1 MTEMRPGEVTLDPH
15 DLERSASQLADIYK
29 LSPEDRDVVRRVIA
43 LYPQPIQMYVDE
55 ASAILHDRMPLGDR
69 FTFDIETDE
78 LILFSHDKEI
88 LIDALIEMAMYLAG
102 FTTMMGS
109 EETWVIEFTIG
120 AWKPVKKRLK
130 RQLEIPVSDHPRG
143 VVGMPPSAES
153 ASPGDPYPFRTL
165 VSHYDLASF
174 HQMVMLAARDDI
186 AVYFPPETHAKVL
199 AVYVY
204 MRRSMQEV
212 AQGIDLADYET
223 FNARLIQEIQRL
235 ETLFGPSGL
244 TLPTWLHDRHID
256 DPPSPAA
263 GRPNSHP
270 TPESEADPTPD
281 PFEAFI
287 EDLFSSDSDTD
298 ENVDST

>member
-1 MTEMRPGEVTLDPH
+1 MTEMRHGEVTLDPH
-15 DLERSASQLADIYK
+15 DLERSMRQLAEAYR
-29 LSPEDRDVVRRVIA
+29 LSLEDTDTLRRVIA
-43 LYPQPIQMYVDE
+43 LYPQPIKMYVDE
-55 ASAILHDRMPLGDR
+55 ANTILHDSMPLGDR

-143 VVGMPPSAES
+143 VVGMPPSAEN
-153 ASPGDPYPFRTL
+153 APPGDPYPFRTL

-223 FNARLIQEIQRL
+223 FNARLIQEVQRL
-235 ETLFGPSGL
+235 DTLFGPSNL
-244 TLPTWLHDRHID
+244 TLPTWLHDRHTD
-256 DPPSPAA
+256 DPPAPA
-263 GRPNSHP
+263 GRPSPHP
-270 TPESEADPTPD
+270 TREPKPDTTPD

-287 EDLFSSDSDTD
+287 EDLFSNDPDTD
-298 ENVDST
+298 ENLDS

>member
-15 DLERSASQLADIYK
+15 DLEHSISQLVDAYQ
-29 LSPEDRDVVRRVIA
+29 LSPDDMGIVRRVIA
-43 LYPQPIQMYVDE
+43 LYPQPVQMYVDE
-55 ASAILHDRMPLGDR
+55 AITILHDSMPLGDR
-69 FTFDIETDE
+69 FTFDIETDK

-109 EETWVIEFTIG
+109 EESWVIEFAIG

-130 RQLEIPVSDHPRG
+130 RQLDIPVSDQPRG
-143 VVGMPPSAES
+143 VVGMPPAAES
-153 ASPGDPYPFRTL
+153 ISSGDPYPFRRL

-223 FNARLIQEIQRL
+223 FNARLIREIQRL
-235 ETLFGPSGL
+235 EILFNPASL
-244 TLPTWLHDRHID
+244 TLPTWLHDRHTD
-256 DPPSPAA
+256 DPPSPPD
-263 GRPNSHP
+263 RP
-270 TPESEADPTPD
+270 DPHSMPPSGPGPAPD

-287 EDLFSSDSDTD
+287 EDLFSNDSDAD
-298 ENVDST
+298 EDIDTI

>member
-15 DLERSASQLADIYK
+15 DLERSAGQLADVYH
-29 LSPEDRDVVRRVIA
+29 LSPEDMDVVRRVIA
-43 LYPQPIQMYVDE
+43 LYPRPIQMYVDE
-55 ASAILHDRMPLGDR
+55 AGAILRDRMPLGDR

-153 ASPGDPYPFRTL
+153 ASSGDPYPFRTL

-212 AQGIDLADYET
+212 AQGIDLADYKT
-223 FNARLIQEIQRL
+223 FNTRLIQEIQRL
-235 ETLFGPSGL
+235 ETLFNPSGL

>member
-1 MTEMRPGEVTLDPH
+1 MTEMRHGEVTLDPRN
-15 DLERSASQLADIYK
+15 LEHSVRQLGEVYH
-29 LSPEDRDVVRRVIA
+29 LSPEDMGIMQRVIA
-43 LYPQPIQMYVDE
+43 LYPQPIQIYVDE
-55 ASAILHDRMPLGDR
+55 AITILHDSMPLGDR

-88 LIDALIEMAMYLAG
+88 LIDALLEMAMYLAG

-109 EETWVIEFTIG
+109 EETWVTEFTIG

-130 RQLEIPVSDHPRG
+130 RQLDIPVSDHPRG
-143 VVGMPPSAES
+143 VVGMPPAAENT
-153 ASPGDPYPFRTL
+153 AQNDPYPFRTL
-165 VSHYDLASF
+165 ASHYDLASF

-186 AVYFPPETHAKVL
+186 AVYFPPETHPKVL

-212 AQGIDLADYET
+212 AQGIDLTDYET

-235 ETLFGPSGL
+235 DTLFNPSSL
-244 TLPTWLHDRHID
+244 TLPTWLHDRHTD
-256 DPPSPAA
+256 DSPSPAD
-263 GRPNSHP
+263 RPSPHHP
-270 TPESEADPTPD
+270 PKSEPNTTPD

-287 EDLFSSDSDTD
+287 EDLFSNDPDVD
-298 ENVDST
+298 ENTDS

>member
-1 MTEMRPGEVTLDPH
+1 MTEMRHGEVTLDPH
-15 DLERSASQLADIYK
+15 DLERSTRQLAEAYH
-29 LSPEDRDVVRRVIA
+29 LSPEDTDTLRRVIA
-43 LYPQPIQMYVDE
+43 LYPQPIKMYVDE
-55 ASAILHDRMPLGDR
+55 ANTILHDSMPLGDR

-143 VVGMPPSAES
+143 VVGMPPSAENVP
-153 ASPGDPYPFRTL
+153 PGDPYPFRTL

-223 FNARLIQEIQRL
+223 FNARLIQEVQRL
-235 ETLFGPSGL
+235 DTLFGPSNL
-244 TLPTWLHDRHID
+244 TLPTWLHDRHAD
-256 DPPSPAA
+256 DPPAPAD
-263 GRPNSHP
+263 RPRPHP
-270 TPESEADPTPD
+270 TRESKPDTTPD

-287 EDLFSSDSDTD
+287 EDLFSNDPDTD
-298 ENVDST
+298 ENVDS

>member
-1 MTEMRPGEVTLDPH
+1 MSEMRPGEVTLDPN
-15 DLERSASQLADIYK
+15 DLERSVGQLADAYH
-29 LSPEDRDVVRRVIA
+29 LSPDDMGIVRRVIA
-43 LYPQPIQMYVDE
+43 LYPQPVQMYVDE
-55 ASAILHDRMPLGDR
+55 AITILHDSMPLGDR

-109 EETWVIEFTIG
+109 EESWGIEFAIG

-130 RQLEIPVSDHPRG
+130 RQLDIPVSDQPRG
-143 VVGMPPSAES
+143 VVGMPPAAEDAS
-153 ASPGDPYPFRTL
+153 ASDSYPFRRL
-165 VSHYDLASF
+165 ASHYDLASF

-223 FNARLIQEIQRL
+223 FNARLIQEVQRL
-235 ETLFGPSGL
+235 ETLFTPSNL
-244 TLPTWLHDRHID
+244 TLPTWLHDRHAD
-256 DPPSPAA
+256 DPPEPAE
-263 GRPNSHP
+263 RPGSQSMP
-270 TPESEADPTPD
+270 QPGPD
-281 PFEAFI
+281 PFEGFI
-287 EDLFSSDSDTD
+287 EDLFPNDSDSDEDIDTI
-298 ENVDST
+298 

>member
-1 MTEMRPGEVTLDPH
+1 MTEMRHGEVTLDPH
-15 DLERSASQLADIYK
+15 DLERSTRQLAEAYQ
-29 LSPEDRDVVRRVIA
+29 LSPEDTDTVRRVIA
-43 LYPQPIQMYVDE
+43 LYPQPIKMYVDE
-55 ASAILHDRMPLGDR
+55 AITILHDSMPLGDR

-78 LILFSHDKEI
+78 LILFSHDKAI

-109 EETWVIEFTIG
+109 EESWVIEFAIG

-130 RQLEIPVSDHPRG
+130 RQLEIPVSDQPRG
-143 VVGMPPSAES
+143 VVGMPPSAEN
-153 ASPGDPYPFRTL
+153 APPGDPYPFRTL

-204 MRRSMQEV
+204 MRRSMQEI

-235 ETLFGPSGL
+235 DSLFSPSNL
-244 TLPTWLHDRHID
+244 TLPTWLHDRHAD
-256 DPPSPAA
+256 DPPAPTDHP
-263 GRPNSHP
+263 RPTRESRP
-270 TPESEADPTPD
+270 DTPPD
-281 PFEAFI
+281 PFETFI
-287 EDLFSSDSDTD
+287 EDLFSNDSDTD
-298 ENVDST
+298 ENPDA